1 MEPLP
6 DVALLRQLFTYNPD
20 TGEVI
25 NRYTRKGAKAN
36 CPAGSTHPRG
46 YIGIAI
52 TVGGVKGRYYLH
64 RIAYALHHGIDPY
77 PCVIDHI
84 NRNRTDNRACNLRAV
99 SQHENIANTV
109 KAEKQTR
116 ITYPD
121 GRGSIVCNSISTA
134 ARILN
139 RQQNEI
145 SRTIQRD
152 NNQLLYPHPT
162 LPRTYI
168 PTGIYISL
176 V

>member
-1 MEPLP
+1 VEPLP

-84 NRNRTDNRACNLRAV
+84 NRNPTDNRACNLRAV
-99 SQHENIANTV
+99 SQRENIANTA
-109 KAEKQTR
+109 KAYKLKPVR

-121 GRGSIVCNSISTA
+121 GGTITCRSITA
-134 ARILN
+134 ATFVL
-139 RQQNEI
+139 Q
-145 SRTIQRD
+145 
-152 NNQLLYPHPT
+152 
-162 LPRTYI
+162 LPRHSINRTLCRANGHLCYKYKN
-168 PTGIYISL
+168 TGIRIEYA
-176 V
+176 